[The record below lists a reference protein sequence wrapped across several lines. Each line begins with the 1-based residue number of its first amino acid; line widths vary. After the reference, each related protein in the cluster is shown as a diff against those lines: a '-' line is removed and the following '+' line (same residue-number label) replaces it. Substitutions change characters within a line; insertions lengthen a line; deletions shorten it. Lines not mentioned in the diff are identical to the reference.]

1 MDLRQIDCLVHE
13 HVMQECRH
21 RHVREHTERTDSGY
35 HIYPRCVD
43 CGVNVVEAVVPKYSS
58 DMEAAMKVWHALRAR
73 GVYLDVQTYA
83 DFYTVVARHES
94 GPMVKLA
101 YDEAT
106 SLPQAICGVA
116 LLVNGVEVPKS

>member
-43 CGVNVVEAVVPKYSS
+43 CMVNVVEAVVPKYSS
-58 DMEAAMKVWHALRAR
+58 DMDAAMKVWEALRAD
-73 GVYLDVQTYA
+73 GVYLDIETYA
-83 DFYTVVARHES
+83 DFFGVTARNEW
-94 GPMVKLA
+94 GVELA
-101 YDEAT
+101 CEEHP
-106 SLPQAICGVA
+106 SLPRAITEVA
-116 LLVNGVEVPKS
+116 LLVKGVEVPKS